1 MRTIKL
7 TLTLI
12 TLAGL
17 ISVAGLVFGT
27 SSKAAAATSGSVNV
41 NWKGYASFS
50 PTGAGPNVARCG
62 EFPRN
67 VEVTFA
73 GSGIDNEGGILTNS
87 VSACLDTETN
97 IVSGLVATDTFT
109 QGGDQIFI
117 ESDPFVQEVN
127 PANCVVSTSH
137 SIGFRVA
144 GGTGKYAGATGQ
156 GRYEIAGNHTPCNGV
171 TIPNTVWFEGIFQ
184 RP

>member
-1 MRTIKL
+1 MKTLKL

-12 TLAGL
+12 TLVGL
-17 ISVAGLVFGT
+17 ISAAGLVFGT
-27 SSKAAAATSGSVNV
+27 SSNAAAMANGSVNV
-41 NWKGYASFS
+41 HWKGYASFS

-62 EFPRN
+62 AFPEN

-87 VSACLDTETN
+87 VSACVNNTTQ
-97 IVSGLVATDTFT
+97 IVSDLKATDTFT
-109 QGGDQIFI
+109 QTGDQIFI

-127 PANCVVSTSH
+127 PTNCVVSTSH
-137 SIGFRVA
+137 AIGFRVA

>member
-12 TLAGL
+12 TLAGV
-17 ISVAGLVFGT
+17 ISLVGLVYGT
-27 SSKAAAATSGSVNV
+27 SSKAAENPGVTVNTH
-41 NWKGYASFS
+41 WKGYASFS

-62 EFPRN
+62 EFPDN
-67 VEVTFA
+67 IEVTFA

-87 VSACLDTETN
+87 VSACLNTTTQ
-97 IVSGLVATDTFT
+97 IVKDLRATDTFT
-109 QGGDQIFI
+109 ATGDQIFI
-117 ESDPFVQEVN
+117 ESDPFVQVVD
-127 PANCVVSTSH
+127 PTTCVVSTSH

-184 RP
+184 Y

>member
-17 ISVAGLVFGT
+17 IATAGIFFGT
-27 SSKAAAATSGSVNV
+27 SSNAAPNPGVTVNTH
-41 NWKGYASFS
+41 WKGYASFS

-62 EFPRN
+62 AFPEN
-67 VEVTFA
+67 VEVIFA
-73 GSGIDNEGGILTNS
+73 GSGIDNQGGILTNA
-87 VSACLDTETN
+87 VSACLNNATQ
-97 IVSGLVATDTFT
+97 IVTDLKATDTFSAT
-109 QGGDQIFI
+109 GDQIFI
-117 ESDPFVQEVN
+117 ESDPFVQVVD
-127 PANCVVSTSH
+127 PSNCVVSTSH
-137 SIGFRVA
+137 AIGFRVA

-184 RP
+184 Y

>member
-12 TLAGL
+12 TLAAL
-17 ISVAGLVFGT
+17 ISITGLVFGT
-27 SSKAAAATSGSVNV
+27 SSKAAAAPDVTVNAH
-41 NWKGYASFS
+41 WKGFASFS

-62 EFPRN
+62 EFPEN

-73 GSGIDNEGGILTNS
+73 GSGIDNQGGILTNV
-87 VSACLDTETN
+87 VSACLNNTTQ
-97 IVSGLVATDTFT
+97 IVSDLKATDTFT
-109 QGGDQIFI
+109 ATGDQIFI

-127 PANCVVSTSH
+127 PTNCVVTTSH
-137 SIGFRVA
+137 AIGFRVA

-184 RP
+184 Y

>member
-12 TLAGL
+12 TLAAM
-17 ISVAGLVFGT
+17 ISLVGLVYGT
-27 SSKAAAATSGSVNV
+27 SSNAAAAPAGSVNV
-41 NWKGYASFS
+41 HWKGFASFS

-62 EFPRN
+62 EFPEN

-87 VSACLDTETN
+87 VSACLNTTTN
-97 IVSGLVATDTFT
+97 EVRDLKATDTFT
-109 QGGDQIFI
+109 QTGDQIFI
-117 ESDPFVQEVN
+117 ESDPFVQVID
-127 PANCVVSTSH
+127 PSNCVVTNSH
-137 SIGFRVA
+137 AIGFRVA
-144 GGTGKYAGATGQ
+144 GGTGKYAGASGH
-156 GRYEIAGNHTPCNGV
+156 GRYQITGNHTPCNGV
-171 TIPNTVWFEGIFQ
+171 TVPNTVWFEGVFQ

>member
-17 ISVAGLVFGT
+17 ISVVGLVYGT
-27 SSKAAAATSGSVNV
+27 SSKAAAMPEGSVNV
-41 NWKGYASFS
+41 HWKGFASFS

-62 EFPRN
+62 EFPEN

-73 GSGIDNEGGILTNS
+73 GSGIDNEGGILTNT
-87 VSACLDTETN
+87 VSACLNTTKNE
-97 IVSGLVATDTFT
+97 VSDLKATDTFAT
-109 QGGDQIFI
+109 GDQIHI
-117 ESDPFVQEVN
+117 ESDPFVQIVD
-127 PANCVVSTSH
+127 PSNCAITNSH
-137 SIGFRVA
+137 AIGFRVA
-144 GGTGKYAGATGQ
+144 GGTGKYAGASGH
-156 GRYEIAGNHTPCNGV
+156 GRYHIAGNHTPCNGV
-171 TIPNTVWFEGIFQ
+171 TVPNSVWFEGVFQ

>member
-7 TLTLI
+7 TLTLL
-12 TLAGL
+12 TLAGV
-17 ISVAGLVFGT
+17 ISLVGLVFGT
-27 SSKAAAATSGSVNV
+27 SSKAAENPGVTVNTH
-41 NWKGYASFS
+41 WKGYASFS

-62 EFPRN
+62 EFPEN
-67 VEVTFA
+67 IEVTFA
-73 GSGIDNEGGILTNS
+73 GSGIDNQGGILTNS
-87 VSACLDTETN
+87 VSACLNTTTQ
-97 IVSGLVATDTFT
+97 IVKDLKATDTFT
-109 QGGDQIFI
+109 ATGDQIFI
-117 ESDPFVQEVN
+117 ESDPFVQVVD
-127 PANCVVSTSH
+127 PTNCVVGTSH

-184 RP
+184 Y